1 MEEPAHI
8 KFMTKIWEIKEN
20 PANPVQLLVS
30 LILMAATDLPAIDV
44 KTIEQ
49 RVIKEGIRVYV
60 TNGLETEMLIALRR
74 ALQRAEAERDHNR
87 VRASH
92 FQAEA
97 EKAQARVVELE
108 KELADKRKTLGFL
121 EQGLA
126 RKTPCA

>member
-1 MEEPAHI
+1 MEEPSHI
-8 KFMTKIWEIKEN
+8 KFEHKMWDVKQSQADPTK
-20 PANPVQLLVS
+20 LLL
-30 LILMAATDLPAIDV
+30 LIVLTATTGLPATDV
-44 KTIEQ
+44 KAIEQ
-49 RVIKEGIRVYV
+49 RVVKEGIRVYV

-74 ALQRAEAERDHNR
+74 ALQRAEAERDHNQ

-108 KELADKRKTLGFL
+108 KELAEKRKTLGFL